1 MVPDDGSGS
10 GQKMVREYP
19 EAFEAHEVGAAIA
32 ATRFGYGARPQELL
46 QIGDQPREWLL
57 GQMISAPIPE
67 ALKSLPDSKDLL
79 SDMLAARQKG
89 RSSMRVYRQEARKR
103 ALTEA
108 ATHLAVSLNS
118 PTPFVERLVRFW
130 TNHFTVSMVK
140 PAVMPLVTA
149 FEREAIRPNIFNS
162 FYTMLHAVVS
172 HPAMLIYLDNVNSLG
187 PNSVAGRGRKNP
199 LNDRLARQL
208 LEHFTLGEGSGYTQ
222 LDVRALAH
230 MLTGWTVGVN
240 NPATRGEFAF
250 RDSWHEGNFKE
261 FLRRTIPSAGVLEG
275 EAALDHLA
283 RSAATGKNLS
293 HKMAQAFVVDDPDPG
308 LASEIFAGFV
318 VGGGRADGMARG
330 LVEASE
336 AWAPEQRK
344 VKSPTDLVLSVLRSL
359 DVRSRSGRRVLN
371 AVRFLG
377 QPPYQAPTPDGW
389 PYSSLSWI
397 TPELLL
403 ERVEWCAEIAGIT
416 RPPDGKP
423 VPDLALDI
431 LGPLLKPAT
440 HRRLRVARDEVEALA
455 LLYASPEFQRR

>member
-1 MVPDDGSGS
+1 
-10 GQKMVREYP
+10 MVREYP
-19 EAFEAHEVGAAIA
+19 EAFEAYEVDAAIA
-32 ATRFGYGARPQELL
+32 ATRFGYGARPHDLQ

-57 GQMISAPIPE
+57 GQMIADPVPE
-67 ALKSLPDSKDLL
+67 ALKSLPKSHELL
-79 SDMLAARQKG
+79 VDMLAARQKG
-89 RSSMRVYRQEARKR
+89 RSNMRVYRQEARKR

-140 PAVMPLVTA
+140 PAVMPLVPA
-149 FEREAIRPNIFNS
+149 FEREAIRPNIFKS
-162 FYTMLHAVVS
+162 FYSMLQAVVS

-187 PNSVAGRGRKNP
+187 PSSVAGRGRKNP

-240 NPATRGEFAF
+240 NPATRGKFAF

-261 FLRRTIPSAGVLEG
+261 FLRRTYPDAGVLEG

-283 RSAATGKNLS
+283 RSSTTGKNLS
-293 HKMAQAFVVDDPDPG
+293 HRMAQAFVVDDPDPS
-308 LASEIFAGFV
+308 LASEILAGFV
-318 VGGGRADGMARG
+318 LGGGRADGMARA

-336 AWAPEQRK
+336 AWEPVQRK
-344 VKSPTDLVLSVLRSL
+344 VKSPTDLVLSVLRAL
-359 DVRSRSGRRVLN
+359 DVRSRTGRRLLD
-371 AVRFLG
+371 AIRFLG
-377 QPPYQAPTPDGW
+377 QPPYQPPTPDGW
-389 PYSSLSWI
+389 PYSSLSWV

-403 ERVEWCAEIAGIT
+403 ERVEWCAEIAGVS
-416 RPPDGKP
+416 RPPDGRE
-423 VPDLALDI
+423 VPDLALYV
-431 LGPLLKPAT
+431 LGPMLKPTT
-440 HRRLRVARDEVEALA
+440 HRRLRVARDESEALA
-455 LLYASPEFQRR
+455 LLFASSEFQRR

>member
-1 MVPDDGSGS
+1 MARD
-10 GQKMVREYP
+10 YP
-19 EAFEAHEVGAAIA
+19 KTFEAHELGAAIA
-32 ATRFGYGARPQELL
+32 ASRFGYGARPYELA

-57 GQMISAPIPE
+57 GQMISDPVPE
-67 ALKSLPDSKDLL
+67 ALKSLPDSRELL
-79 SDMLAARQKG
+79 TDMLAARERG
-89 RSSMRVYRQEARKR
+89 RTAMRVYRQEARKR

-108 ATHLAVSLNS
+108 ATHLAVALNS

-140 PAVMPLVTA
+140 PAVMPLVPA

-187 PNSVAGRGRKNP
+187 PTSAAGRGRQNP

-208 LEHFTLGEGSGYTQ
+208 LDQFTLGEGAGYTQ
-222 LDVRALAH
+222 LDIRALAH

-240 NPATRGEFAF
+240 NPATKGAFAF

-261 FLRRTIPSAGVLEG
+261 FLRRTYPSAGVLEG

-318 VGGGRADGMARG
+318 AGGGRADGMARG
-330 LVEASE
+330 LVGASE
-336 AWAPEQRK
+336 SWLPQQRK
-344 VKSPTDLVLSVLRSL
+344 VKSPTDLVMSVMRAL
-359 DVRSRSGRRVLN
+359 DIRSRSGRRLLD
-371 AVRFLG
+371 AMRMLG

-397 TPELLL
+397 SPETLL
-403 ERVEWCAEIAGIT
+403 ERIEWCAEVAGVN
-416 RPPDGKP
+416 RAPGGRE
-423 VPDLALDI
+423 VSDLALDI
-431 LGPLLKPAT
+431 LGPLLKPTT
-440 HRRLRVARDEVEALA
+440 HRRLRVARDEAEGLA
-455 LLYASPEFQRR
+455 LLFASPEFQRR

>member
-1 MVPDDGSGS
+1 
-10 GQKMVREYP
+10 MVREYP
-19 EAFEAHEVGAAIA
+19 ESFEAHEAGAAIA
-32 ATRFGYGARPQELL
+32 ASRFGYGARPHELA

-57 GQMISAPIPE
+57 GQMIADPVPE
-67 ALKSLPDSKDLL
+67 ALKALPDSRDLL
-79 SDMLAARQKG
+79 TEMLAARRRG
-89 RSSMRVYRQEARKR
+89 RSSMRIYRQEARKR

-108 ATHLAVSLNS
+108 ATHMAVTLNS
-118 PTPFVERLVRFW
+118 PTPFVERLIRFW

-140 PAVMPLVTA
+140 PAVMPLVPA

-187 PNSVAGRGRKNP
+187 PNSDAGRGRKGT

-208 LEHFTLGEGSGYTQ
+208 LDQFTLGEGSGYSQ
-222 LDVRALAH
+222 LDVRSLAH

-240 NPATRGEFAF
+240 NPATRGEFVF

-261 FLRRTIPSAGVLEG
+261 FLRRTYPSAGVLEG

-283 RSAATGKNLS
+283 RSSTTGKNLS

-308 LASEIFAGFV
+308 LASEILAGFV

-330 LVEASE
+330 LVGASE
-336 AWAPEQRK
+336 AWATEQRK
-344 VKSPTDLVLSVLRSL
+344 IKSPTDLVISVLRSL
-359 DVRSRSGRRVLN
+359 DIRSRSGRRVLD
-371 AVRFLG
+371 AIRFLG
-377 QPPYQAPTPDGW
+377 QPPYQSPTPDGW

-397 TPELLL
+397 SPDLLL
-403 ERVEWCAEIAGIT
+403 ERIEWCADIAGVS
-416 RPPDGKP
+416 RPPGGRA

-440 HRRLRVARDEVEALA
+440 HRRLRVARDEAEGLA
-455 LLYASPEFQRR
+455 LLFASSEFQRR

>member
-1 MVPDDGSGS
+1 
-10 GQKMVREYP
+10 MVREYP
-19 EAFEAHEVGAAIA
+19 EAFEEHEIGAAIA
-32 ATRFGYGARPQELL
+32 ANRFGYGARPHELE

-57 GQMISAPIPE
+57 GQMIADPVPE
-67 ALKSLPDSKDLL
+67 ALKTLPESRDLL
-79 SDMLAARQKG
+79 SEMLAARQRG
-89 RSSMRVYRQEARKR
+89 RSSMRVYRQEARHR
-103 ALTEA
+103 ALTES

-140 PAVMPLVTA
+140 PAVMPLVPA

-187 PNSVAGRGRKNP
+187 PTSAAGRGRKDT

-208 LEHFTLGEGSGYTQ
+208 LDRFTLGEGSGYTQ

-240 NPATRGEFAF
+240 NPATKGAFAF

-261 FLRRTIPSAGVLEG
+261 FLRRTYPSAGVLEG

-283 RSAATGKNLS
+283 RSATTGRNLS

-308 LASEIFAGFV
+308 LASEILAGFV
-318 VGGGRADGMARG
+318 LGGGRADGMARG
-330 LVEASE
+330 LVGASE
-336 AWAPEQRK
+336 AWIPEQRK

-359 DVRSRSGRRVLN
+359 DIRSRSGQRILD

-377 QPPYQAPTPDGW
+377 QPAYQAPTPDGW
-389 PYSSLSWI
+389 PYSSLSWLSSE
-397 TPELLL
+397 TLL
-403 ERVEWCAEIAGIT
+403 ERIEWCAEVAGIS
-416 RPPDGKP
+416 RSPGGKE
-423 VPDLALDI
+423 VPDMALDI
-431 LGPLLKPAT
+431 LGPLLKPTT
-440 HRRLRVARDEVEALA
+440 HRRLRVARDEPEALA
-455 LLYASPEFQRR
+455 LLFASSEFQRR

>member
-1 MVPDDGSGS
+1 
-10 GQKMVREYP
+10 MVREYP
-19 EAFEAHEVGAAIA
+19 ESFETYEMGASIA
-32 ATRFGYGARPQELL
+32 ANRFGYGARPHELE

-57 GQMISAPIPE
+57 GQMIADPVPE
-67 ALKSLPDSKDLL
+67 ALKSLPDSRDLL
-79 SDMLAARQKG
+79 SDMLAARQRG
-89 RSSMRVYRQEARKR
+89 RSSMRIYRQEARKR
-103 ALTEA
+103 TLTEA

-140 PAVMPLVTA
+140 PAVMPLVPA

-187 PNSVAGRGRKNP
+187 PSSAAGRGRKNT

-208 LEHFTLGEGSGYTQ
+208 LDQFTLGEGSGYTQ

-240 NPATRGEFAF
+240 NPETRGDFVF

-261 FLRRTIPSAGVLEG
+261 FLRRTFPSAGVLEG

-283 RSAATGKNLS
+283 RSATTGKNLS
-293 HKMAQAFVVDDPDPG
+293 HRMAQAFIVDDPDPG
-308 LASEIFAGFV
+308 LASEILAGFV
-318 VGGGRADGMARG
+318 TGGGRADGMARG
-330 LVEASE
+330 LIAASE

-359 DVRSRSGRRVLN
+359 DVRSRSGRRILN
-371 AVRFLG
+371 AIRFLG
-377 QPPYQAPTPDGW
+377 QPPYQPPTPDGW

-397 TPELLL
+397 NPDTLL
-403 ERVEWCAEIAGIT
+403 ERIEWCAEVAGISRT
-416 RPPDGKP
+416 PEGKT

-431 LGPLLKPAT
+431 LGPLLKPGT
-440 HRRLRVARDEVEALA
+440 HRRLRVARDEAEALA
-455 LLYASPEFQRR
+455 LFYASPEFQRR

>member
-1 MVPDDGSGS
+1 
-10 GQKMVREYP
+10 MVREYP
-19 EAFEAHEVGAAIA
+19 EAFESHEIGAAIA
-32 ATRFGYGARPQELL
+32 ANRFGYGARPHELQ

-57 GQMISAPIPE
+57 GQMIADPVPE
-67 ALKSLPDSKDLL
+67 ALKSLPDSRDLL
-79 SDMLAARQKG
+79 TDMLAARQRG
-89 RSSMRVYRQEARKR
+89 RTAMRTYRAEARKR

-140 PAVMPLVTA
+140 PAVMPLVAA

-172 HPAMLIYLDNVNSLG
+172 HPAMLIYLDNVTSLG
-187 PNSVAGRGRKNP
+187 PNSAAGRGRKSP

-208 LEHFTLGEGSGYTQ
+208 LDHFTLGEGSGYTQ
-222 LDVRALAH
+222 LDVRALAY

-240 NPATRGEFAF
+240 NPATRGTFAF

-261 FLRRTIPSAGVLEG
+261 FLRRTYPDAGVLEG

-283 RSAATGKNLS
+283 RSPATGKNLS
-293 HKMAQAFVVDDPDPG
+293 HKMAQAFIVDDPDPG

-318 VGGGRADGMARG
+318 LGGGRADGMARG

-336 AWAPEQRK
+336 AWSPVQKK
-344 VKSPTDLVLSVLRSL
+344 VKSPTDLVLSVLRAL
-359 DVRSRSGRRVLN
+359 DIRSRTGRRILN
-371 AVRFLG
+371 AIRMLG

-389 PYSSLSWI
+389 PHTSLSWVS
-397 TPELLL
+397 PELLL
-403 ERVEWCAEIAGIT
+403 ERIEWCAEVAGVT
-416 RPPDGKP
+416 RPPDGRE

-440 HRRLRVARDEVEALA
+440 HRRLRVARNETEALA
-455 LLYASPEFQRR
+455 LLFASPEFQRR